1 MQGIQAAR
9 APKALHDPDHGHGRN
24 PRSCSAP
31 CTIHQKFSTIL
42 VQSARPCDRCLLA
55 NCRTLSRLKSIWSR
69 LVNTNEK
76 WRKGGDLPIT
86 SCHSPWRRM
95 LWPLSLHPGN
105 LRGRRAKRVACTD
118 LLIFNLE
125 NTQVCSCIC
134 VSVSVCQ
141 CVCVV
146 CVDVCVCVCTRTFLS
161 KLTHTSC
168 QV

>member
-1 MQGIQAAR
+1 
-9 APKALHDPDHGHGRN
+9 
-24 PRSCSAP
+24 
-31 CTIHQKFSTIL
+31 
-42 VQSARPCDRCLLA
+42 
-55 NCRTLSRLKSIWSR
+55 
-69 LVNTNEK
+69 
-76 WRKGGDLPIT
+76 
-86 SCHSPWRRM
+86 M

-161 KLTHTSC
+161 IRTHTSC